1 MKRSNRLASVLAVA
15 VLAVGMAGPAL
26 ATVKKIDGGTWDYG
40 TGSGR
45 VWSYYYHGS
54 KCHGSS
60 VTGASG
66 LVRSPDTRAGSWSY
80 ASDRDTIWVDHAYYR
95 FC

>member
-1 MKRSNRLASVLAVA
+1 MKTRNRVVSTLAAV
-15 VLAVGMAGPAL
+15 VLAVGIAGPAL
-26 ATVKKIDGGTWDYG
+26 ATVRQVDGGTWDYG
-40 TGSGR
+40 TGNGI
-45 VWSYYYHGS
+45 VWSNYYHAK

-66 LVRSPDTRAGSWSY
+66 LRRSPDTRAGAWANVWDY
-80 ASDRDTIWVDHAYYR
+80 DTRGVDHAYYR